1 MKSPLQPTYKQG
13 TAKSGCATKDKMPG
27 FPTLINIVGPPQT
40 GGKPGATNAN
50 SRTQASTQPRVAV
63 PREPRKARSNLPLQR
78 GRRKRPTK
86 RGKSKEKPKR
96 KKQKTEGGG
105 GGKKLE

>member
-63 PREPRKARSNLPLQR
+63 PREPKKGTMYRA
-78 GRRKRPTK
+78 PTK
-86 RGKSKEKPKR
+86 RAEKAAHKSGESHGKTR
-96 KKQKTEGGG
+96 K
-105 GGKKLE
+105 